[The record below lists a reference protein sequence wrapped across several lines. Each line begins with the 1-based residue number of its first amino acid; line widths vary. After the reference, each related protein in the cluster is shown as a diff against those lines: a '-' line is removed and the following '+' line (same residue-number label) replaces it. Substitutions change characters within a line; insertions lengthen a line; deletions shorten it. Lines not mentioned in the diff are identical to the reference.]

1 MSQSPELQTGH
12 VYFHRNIDSED
23 RVFAYTR
30 YTRYSGLLVAHN
42 LDARFVREVVCPIHH
57 LPDVLLL
64 RIDRVPAYDTYQF
77 FDGSDS
83 DRSSIALTDEGV
95 SMKLQPLQSVVIK
108 LVFRS

>member
-1 MSQSPELQTGH
+1 MSQRSELQTGH
-12 VYFHRNIDSED
+12 VYFHRNIDPED

-30 YTRYSGLLVAHN
+30 YTRHSGLLVAHN
-42 LDARFVREVVCPIHH
+42 LDARFVREVVCPIHL

-83 DRSSIALTDEGV
+83 DRIALTDEGV